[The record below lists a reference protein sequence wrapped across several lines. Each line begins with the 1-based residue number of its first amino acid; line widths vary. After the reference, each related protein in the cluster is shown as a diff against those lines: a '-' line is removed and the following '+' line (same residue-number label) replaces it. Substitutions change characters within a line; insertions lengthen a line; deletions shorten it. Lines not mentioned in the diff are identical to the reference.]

1 MLRVIVA
8 EDDVYFRKELVKS
21 LAMFEGINVEYSTG
35 DGCDFFNALLKIRP
49 DIAIMD
55 IDMPGMSGIEVAKNI
70 RIQLPDLEIIFITSY
85 DEYIKEA
92 INLYAADY
100 IEKPLN
106 IERLKQTLNRIKR
119 RYFEVES
126 MLQLK
131 TEEGIRLVNPKDIC
145 LIEAYGKR
153 TIIYTS
159 YGEFITEISLKEI
172 EELLNKEA
180 FFRTGRSF
188 LVNVSKVNSIKS
200 YSRTS
205 FEISFKDVNYKAYL
219 SKDLYQEF
227 RKKIKDVY
235 KS

>member
-1 MLRVIVA
+1 MLRVAVA
-8 EDDVYFRKELVKS
+8 EDDVYFRKELIKS
-21 LAMFEGINVEYSTG
+21 LSMLEGINVDYSTG
-35 DGCDFFNALLKIRP
+35 DGYDFFNALLKIKP

-55 IDMPGMSGIEVAKNI
+55 IGMPGMSGIDVAKNI
-70 RIQLPDLEIIFITSY
+70 RSQLPDLEIIFITSY

-106 IERLKQTLNRIKR
+106 AERLKQTLSRIKR
-119 RYFEVES
+119 RYFEVEN

-131 TEEGIRLVNPKDIC
+131 TEEGIRLINPYDIC

-153 TIIYTS
+153 TIVYTS
-159 YGEFITEISLKEI
+159 YGDFLTEISLKEI
-172 EELLNKEA
+172 EKLLNKEA

-188 LVNVSKVNSIKS
+188 LVNVLKVSSIKS
-200 YSRTS
+200 YNRTS

-227 RKKIKDVY
+227 RKKIKDIY